1 MGTGVVLV
9 DIAIPLILP
18 LKQEIIKF
26 YQLAIT
32 GFLVL
37 LVVFSSVNVC
47 VFGAS
52 LIIYKHCQLIS
63 LGADVRSNGVLLPR
77 RNSLWQAQKARL
89 GAVCV

>member
-1 MGTGVVLV
+1 VGTGVVLV

-47 VFGAS
+47 VW
-52 LIIYKHCQLIS
+52 CQLDN
-63 LGADVRSNGVLLPR
+63 L
-77 RNSLWQAQKARL
+77 
-89 GAVCV
+89 